1 MKAFI
6 GTNIID
12 VKTESILQDQVIIV
26 DGPSIAQ
33 IIPSA
38 ESSNLNLDSMEE
50 IYDVSGLK
58 VRTLKVGHR
67 QVGFYIRRTN
77 AIYWDGRNDLG
88 EDMTSGIYYY
98 RFISVGYDNLRKMII
113 LR

>member
-1 MKAFI
+1 MESVMKAFI

-38 ESSNLNLDSMEE
+38 ES
-50 IYDVSGLK
+50 
-58 VRTLKVGHR
+58 
-67 QVGFYIRRTN
+67 
-77 AIYWDGRNDLG
+77 
-88 EDMTSGIYYY
+88 
-98 RFISVGYDNLRKMII
+98 
-113 LR
+113 

>member
-50 IYDVSGLK
+50 IYDVSGLTVLPGLIDCHDHLASK
-58 VRTLKVGHR
+58 NYEL
-67 QVGFYIRRTN
+67 
-77 AIYWDGRNDLG
+77 
-88 EDMTSGIYYY
+88 
-98 RFISVGYDNLRKMII
+98 ISRWN
-113 LR
+113 